1 MPVFLWT
8 RLCSATKM
16 VHFSLSFCA
25 NRSHSHSSEYM
36 KPTTTPFATASWG
49 AYAMPVDRMLA
60 SWGETSLE
68 RQGTS
73 HPIGIGI
80 GTRARSMSCVG
91 IKSDKVWLCARVLVD
106 AGGKTCSVTK
116 GLLVLA
122 RCSHTKVFAPL
133 PGLAELEIP
142 DRTISGARIIMSL
155 LR

>member
-1 MPVFLWT
+1 MQLMPVFLWT

-68 RQGTS
+68 KAGHLSSYWYWHWYQGKVHVLCWDQVGQSVVVRARFSRRGRQDLQCNERITCARQMFAHESLCSAPGVG
-73 HPIGIGI
+73 GIGD
-80 GTRARSMSCVG
+80 T
-91 IKSDKVWLCARVLVD
+91 
-106 AGGKTCSVTK
+106 
-116 GLLVLA
+116 
-122 RCSHTKVFAPL
+122 
-133 PGLAELEIP
+133 
-142 DRTISGARIIMSL
+142 
-155 LR
+155 